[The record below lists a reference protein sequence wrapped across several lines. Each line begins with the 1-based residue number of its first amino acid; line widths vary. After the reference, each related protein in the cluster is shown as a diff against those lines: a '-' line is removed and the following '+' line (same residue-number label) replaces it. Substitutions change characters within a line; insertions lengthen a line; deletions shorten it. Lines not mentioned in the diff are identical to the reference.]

1 MENGEDTLFL
11 AALLLMLWAGLRFSD
26 IQRIDLSTVAAVD
39 NSIRGFC
46 WRTKSRKRGM
56 PWACLRCGILGKDWA
71 KTVVAEA
78 AKALACC
85 AKQDYFLPR
94 YKKPMCYT
102 TALANFRRCI
112 VVHGGLVEG
121 QAHLFSLHSLKAT
134 VLYWANLLAVGE
146 VERAAQGHHK
156 CALVPKCVPKYG
168 RDDLVPQIRCQQ
180 HVIQALV
187 SGWEPVVPLKRG
199 LVELPIQQGKS
210 LACCTAESVTDDSE
224 DDAALLAEGVQDLKQ
239 EVLGSADE
247 SGLDSSSSDEEQ
259 DPVNGGEDS
268 PKTVG
273 TPSNGWVLNTV
284 TGVAHLAADRES
296 LALACRPKLE
306 LNGNYQHWSSNPLVL
321 GFAPCQH
328 SGCRTAH
335 EL

>member
-1 MENGEDTLFL
+1 M
-11 AALLLMLWAGLRFSD
+11 
-26 IQRIDLSTVAAVD
+26 
-39 NSIRGFC
+39 
-46 WRTKSRKRGM
+46 
-56 PWACLRCGILGKDWA
+56 
-71 KTVVAEA
+71 
-78 AKALACC
+78 
-85 AKQDYFLPR
+85 
-94 YKKPMCYT
+94 
-102 TALANFRRCI
+102 
-112 VVHGGLVEG
+112 
-121 QAHLFSLHSLKAT
+121 
-134 VLYWANLLAVGE
+134 GE

-187 SGWEPVVPLKRG
+187 SGWE
-199 LVELPIQQGKS
+199 EKS
-210 LACCTAESVTDDSE
+210 LASRTAQSVTDDSE
-224 DDAALLAEGVQDLKQ
+224 DDAALLAEGVQDVKQ

-247 SGLDSSSSDEEQ
+247 SGLDSSSSEEEQ

-273 TPSNGWVLNTV
+273 TPSTGWALNTL

>member
-1 MENGEDTLFL
+1 
-11 AALLLMLWAGLRFSD
+11 
-26 IQRIDLSTVAAVD
+26 
-39 NSIRGFC
+39 
-46 WRTKSRKRGM
+46 
-56 PWACLRCGILGKDWA
+56 
-71 KTVVAEA
+71 
-78 AKALACC
+78 
-85 AKQDYFLPR
+85 
-94 YKKPMCYT
+94 MCYT

-134 VLYWANLLAVGE
+134 VLDWANLLAVGE

-168 RDDLVPQIRCQQ
+168 HDDL
-180 HVIQALV
+180 
-187 SGWEPVVPLKRG
+187 VVPLKGG
-199 LVELPIQQGKS
+199 LVELPIEQGKS
-210 LACCTAESVTDDSE
+210 LASRTAESVTDDSE
-224 DDAALLAEGVQDLKQ
+224 DDASLLAEGVQDVKQ
-239 EVLGSADE
+239 AVLGSADE
-247 SGLDSSSSDEEQ
+247 SELDSSSSDEEQ

-273 TPSNGWVLNTV
+273 TPSTGWVLNTV

-306 LNGNYQHWSSNPLVL
+306 LNGSYQHWSSNPLVL